1 MTFILLETKHT
12 YVFSHYYIITG
23 SEACSHFS
31 VYYKHMAKRFKAL
44 SINSLVIARMDL
56 TEASPPPTL
65 NLVSG
70 SLPLV
75 IMFPAG
81 QKMAPWT
88 YYSGLSFFF
97 LIYSYSISMHLDS
110 SFHFYYKFNNFLT
123 HFYFIILLATYSDTD
138 FFHLLIC
145 SRHHSKIF

>member
-1 MTFILLETKHT
+1 MTFMLLETKHT
-12 YVFSHYYIITG
+12 YVLSHYYIITG

-88 YYSGLSFFF
+88 YYSGTSLFFF
-97 LIYSYSISMHLDS
+97 FSVDSYSISLCTLIL
-110 SFHFYYKFNNFLT
+110 YLYLI
-123 HFYFIILLATYSDTD
+123 FIIS
-138 FFHLLIC
+138 
-145 SRHHSKIF
+145 